1 MVLESLSEALR
12 STLRKIAHLGRV
24 DEESIKE
31 VVRDVQRAL
40 LKADVN
46 VKLVLNVTKNI
57 EKRSL
62 SEKVPPGMNPRE
74 HVIRIL
80 YEELVNVMGDGRTI
94 PLKKQRIMLVGV
106 YGQGKTTSAA
116 KIARYLRKKGLKV
129 GLLQADTHRP
139 GAYDQLKQLA
149 ESTGAPFY
157 GEAEEKSSVKLVKRL
172 LPLGEKEDVLII
184 DTSGRHR
191 LEKDLI
197 DEMRAIAKVAKPE
210 EKLLVVDS
218 TMGQAAGEQAKA
230 FHEAI
235 GLTGVVLTKIDG
247 SAKGGGALS
256 SVAETGAQIVFVGTG
271 EKLDDIETFDP
282 TRFVSRLLG
291 MGDLRTLLEKAQ
303 EAADMGKA
311 EETAKKI
318 MSGKF
323 TLRDMYDQMETV
335 MKMGSLKKI
344 IDLLP
349 VKTVPRGAD
358 MEQSQALLKKFKVIM
373 DSMTEAE
380 LEEPR
385 IVKSSRIKRIAK
397 GAGVKDEDVKLLLRQ
412 YNASKKAVKGVM
424 SNRRARKALMKQL
437 SFEDY

>member
-1 MVLESLSEALR
+1 MVLESLSDALR
-12 STLRKIAHLGRV
+12 NALKKIALLGRI
-24 DEESIKE
+24 DEASIKE
-31 VVRDVQRAL
+31 VVRDIQRAL

-46 VKLVLNVTKNI
+46 VKLVLRVTNNI
-57 EKRSL
+57 EKRAL
-62 SEKVPPGMNPRE
+62 SEKVPPGINPRE

-80 YEELVNVMGDGRTI
+80 YDELVQVMGQGRSL
-94 PLKKQRIMLVGV
+94 PLDKQRIMLVGI

-116 KIARYLRKKGLKV
+116 KIARFLQKKGLKV
-129 GLLQADTHRP
+129 GLVQADTHRP

-149 ESTGAPFY
+149 GQIGASFY
-157 GEAEEKSSVKLVKRL
+157 GDKEEKNSVKLVKRL
-172 LPLGEKEDVLII
+172 LAQTEKKDVLII

-197 DEMRAIAKVAKPE
+197 DEMKSIAEVGKPGE
-210 EKLLVVDS
+210 RLLIVDS

-235 GLTGVVLTKIDG
+235 GLTGVVLTKMDG

-256 SVAETGAQIVFVGTG
+256 SVAETEAQIVFVGTG
-271 EKLDDIETFDP
+271 EKPDDIEIFDS
-282 TRFVSRLLG
+282 TRFVSQLLG

-303 EAADMGKA
+303 ETTDMGKA

-335 MKMGSLKKI
+335 MKMGSLKRI
-344 IDLLP
+344 MDLLP
-349 VKTVPRGAD
+349 IKAFPKEVDA
-358 MEQSQALLKKFKVIM
+358 EQSQALLKKFKVIM

-380 LEEPR
+380 LEEPK
-385 IVKSSRIKRIAK
+385 IIKSSRIKRIAG
-397 GAGVKDEDVKLLLRQ
+397 GAGVKEEDVKLLLRQ

-437 SFEDY
+437 NFEE

>member
-172 LPLGEKEDVLII
+172 LPLAEKEDVLII